1 MKTAESKQLS
11 SPKLEF
17 LYKVYMQLSIISW
30 FKSYWDS
37 IILADITAIN
47 SLFSLVDYYWDSAVV
62 WTSCIVGHHRLHSD
76 QQLQFALMVALP
88 DSHIVFSLL
97 SNLG

>member
-37 IILADITAIN
+37 IILTDITAIN
-47 SLFSLVDYYWDSAVV
+47 SLLVSLITIGTQLWFEPVV
-62 WTSCIVGHHRLHSD
+62 SLAITVYIPINNYNSLWWWHYLTVTSYLACYQI
-76 QQLQFALMVALP
+76 
-88 DSHIVFSLL
+88 
-97 SNLG
+97 